1 MTRLLAI
8 TETDVSPA
16 NSLAASVYL
25 LEAVAKGRTGGNP
38 VLRIA
43 SPLGEA
49 LVLGRFQ
56 RARSALRL
64 EQVAERA
71 IPVLRRHSGGSTVR
85 LAKGCLHVS
94 LALPDRSDP
103 IACEPRQF
111 LQRYGAGLVRAI
123 TARSAKARYYGKDLL
138 SIEDRPVG
146 MISFELHP
154 DGPALLEAI
163 LGVHTDWR
171 PSKDL
176 VGYPDRTKAE
186 TGGATSILEREID
199 STEGLPGALAEA
211 FGDLLGL
218 PVEPHGFN
226 PLETERIR
234 SLEHRVSVDTH
245 EDPPRALYL
254 RRYDSKPVEEAIG
267 FVEASV
273 RLTQG
278 RFLRQAWIHGDFMA
292 DSASITAL
300 EERLKMVPVK
310 RRPVALVIDDVLGA
324 PDHVIMGIRRLG
336 SILEAVL
343 DAAKRASEAAQIGD
357 REQ

>member
-16 NSLAASVYL
+16 NSLAASAYL
-25 LEAVAKGRTGGNP
+25 LEAVAKGRTQGDP
-38 VLRIA
+38 VLRVA
-43 SPLGEA
+43 RPSGEA

-64 EQVAERA
+64 DRVSDRGLS
-71 IPVLRRHSGGSTVR
+71 VLRRMTGGTAVR
-85 LAKGCLHVS
+85 FAQGCVHVS
-94 LALPDRSDP
+94 LALPDRNDP

-111 LQRYGAGLVRAI
+111 LQRYGAGLVRALS
-123 TARSAKARYYGKDLL
+123 ARSAKARYHGKDLL

-146 MISFELHP
+146 MVSFELHP

-163 LGVHTDWR
+163 LGVETSWR
-171 PSKDL
+171 PPEEL
-176 VGYPDRTKAE
+176 VGYPHRTKGEAGGE
-186 TGGATSILEREID
+186 TTQLDQELD
-199 STEGLPGALAEA
+199 SVEGLSEVIGES

-218 PVEPHGFN
+218 PVEPYALN
-226 PLETERIR
+226 PLEAERIR
-234 SLEHRVSVDTH
+234 SLEHRVAVAAQ
-245 EDPPRALYL
+245 EAPPRALYL

-292 DSASITAL
+292 DSGAVAAL
-300 EERLKMVPVK
+300 QERLKMVPVK

-324 PDHVIMGIRRLG
+324 PDHVIMGVRRLG
-336 SILEAVL
+336 SILEAIL
-343 DAAKRASEAAQIGD
+343 DAAKRASEAAQTGD

>member
-1 MTRLLAI
+1 MMRLLTI

-16 NSLAASVYL
+16 NSLAASAYL
-25 LEAVAKGRTGGNP
+25 LEAVAKGRTQGNP

-43 SPLGEA
+43 RPSGEA

-64 EQVAERA
+64 DRVADRSLT
-71 IPVLRRHSGGSTVR
+71 VLRRLSGGTSVR
-85 LAKGCLHVS
+85 LAEGCLHVS
-94 LALPDRSDP
+94 LALPDRNDP
-103 IACEPRQF
+103 IPCEPRQF
-111 LQRYGAGLVRAI
+111 LQRYGAGIVRALS
-123 TARSAKARYYGKDLL
+123 ARSAKARYYGKDLL

-146 MISFELHP
+146 VLSFELHP
-154 DGPALLEAI
+154 EGAALLEAI
-163 LGVHTDWR
+163 LGVETAWR
-171 PSKDL
+171 PPEEL
-176 VGYPDRTKAE
+176 VGYPGRTKGEA
-186 TGGATSILEREID
+186 GGAITRLDRELD
-199 STEGLPGALAEA
+199 SVEDLPKMIQES

-218 PVEPHGFN
+218 SVDPHDFN
-226 PLETERIR
+226 PLEAERIR
-234 SLEHRVSVDTH
+234 SLEHRVVVDTQ
-245 EDPPRALYL
+245 EEPPRALYL

-278 RFLRQAWIHGDFMA
+278 RFLRQALIQGDFMA
-292 DSASITAL
+292 DSGSIEAL
-300 EERLKMVPVK
+300 QERLKMVPVK

-343 DAAKRASEAAQIGD
+343 DAAKRASEAAKTGD